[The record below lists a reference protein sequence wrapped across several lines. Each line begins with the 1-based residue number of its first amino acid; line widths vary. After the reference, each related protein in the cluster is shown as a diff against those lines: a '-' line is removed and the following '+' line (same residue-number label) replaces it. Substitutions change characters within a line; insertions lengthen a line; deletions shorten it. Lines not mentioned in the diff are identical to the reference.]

1 MEFKELSIEE
11 MVRGYVE
18 EEATGELR
26 CVFCGEAF
34 EKGVIYTSRGRT
46 TTAERAVEEH
56 VLDEHDG
63 AFYGMLRLGKSIHGL
78 SESQQ
83 DILEG
88 MYLEKDNREL
98 GEEMGISAATVR
110 THKFNIQRMKRE
122 AKMLLAMLEQIENAD
137 IVERRKH
144 LLEAD
149 HGEQREFPD
158 VGKGFTGNSLHPFF
172 SQFNL
177 K

>member
-11 MVRGYVE
+11 MVRGYTENPV
-18 EEATGELR
+18 TGSLR
-26 CVFCGEAF
+26 CVFCCEVF
-34 EKGVIYTSRGRT
+34 ERGLIYTSRGRT
-46 TTAERAVEEH
+46 VTAERAAEEH
-56 VLDEHDG
+56 MLDEHDG
-63 AFYGMLRLGKSIHGL
+63 AFYGMLRLGKAIHGL

-122 AKMLLAMLEQIENAD
+122 AKILLAMLEQIENTD
-137 IVERRKH
+137 MTERRKH
-144 LLEAD
+144 LLETD
-149 HGEQREFPD
+149 HAEQKEFPD
-158 VGKGFTGNSLHPFF
+158 VGRGFTGNRLHPFF
-172 SQFNL
+172 SQFDL

>member
-11 MVRGYVE
+11 MVRGYTEDEV
-18 EEATGELR
+18 TGKLR
-26 CVFCGEAF
+26 CIFCCEAF
-34 EKGVIYTSRGRT
+34 EKGIIYTSRGRT
-46 TTAERAVEEH
+46 AAAERAAEEH

-63 AFYGMLRLGKSIHGL
+63 AFYGMLRLGKAIHGL

-88 MYLEKDNREL
+88 MYLGKDNREL
-98 GEEMGISAATVR
+98 GEELGISAATVR

-122 AKMLLAMLEQIENAD
+122 AKILLAMLEQIENAD
-137 IVERRKH
+137 IIGRREH
-144 LLEAD
+144 LLESD
-149 HGEQREFPD
+149 HTEQREFPD
-158 VGKGFTGNSLHPFF
+158 VGKGFTGNRLHPFF
-172 SQFNL
+172 SQLDL